1 MKRHYTKFYF
11 SLLYYKVGYYKSYPL
26 NRNLVLE
33 ICKKRVYNHV
43 ISKHMHKQNLIMM
56 HNLLA
61 THRVN

>member
-1 MKRHYTKFYF
+1 MIYNF
-11 SLLYYKVGYYKSYPL
+11 GYYKPTPL
-26 NRNLVLE
+26 NINLVLE

-43 ISKHMHKQNLIMM
+43 TSEHMHKQNLGMM